1 MGGMALGDKEAG
13 LLLGARVLLL
23 AILLVPA
30 TSNSNNGSTSDCT
43 DPGKSSGTP
52 VNPFFARVRSG
63 VSGVIEILL
72 KLHPKVSS
80 LLVVGFKKVVSPSVS
95 ALPGELIKIGRGSVD
110 CRVKEP

>member
-1 MGGMALGDKEAG
+1 MVVLPLRNTPAA
-13 LLLGARVLLL
+13 LLLAPRVLLL
-23 AILLVPA
+23 AILLPA

-52 VNPFFARVRSG
+52 VNPFLARVRSG

-72 KLHPKVSS
+72 ALHPKVSS

-110 CRVKEP
+110 ARVKEP

>member
-1 MGGMALGDKEAG
+1 MVVLPLRNTPAA
-13 LLLGARVLLL
+13 LLLAPRVLLL
-23 AILLVPA
+23 AILLLPA

-72 KLHPKVSS
+72 ALHPKVSS

-95 ALPGELIKIGRGSVD
+95 ALPGELIEIGRGSVD